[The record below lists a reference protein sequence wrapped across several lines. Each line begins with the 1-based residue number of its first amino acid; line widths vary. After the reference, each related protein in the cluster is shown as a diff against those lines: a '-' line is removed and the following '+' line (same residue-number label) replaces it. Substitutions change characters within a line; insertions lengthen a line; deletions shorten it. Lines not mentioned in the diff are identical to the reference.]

1 MKVCRNCNKVF
12 NRETWRCP
20 HCSFEP
26 EMLNGHLAFAP
37 TLALANDGFNAESF
51 SKLAKLEAGSFWFRS
66 RNRLLIWAM
75 QRYFPEAMNF
85 LEIGC
90 GNGFVMSGIRQAFP
104 QLTLTGAEIYSEGL
118 GFAGERLPGVELF
131 QMDAR
136 QIPFSEEF
144 DVIGAFDVLEH
155 LKEDEEVLSHMHQA
169 TKKGGGI
176 LLTVPHHNFLW
187 SPADEF
193 AHHVR
198 RYETR
203 ELREKVMKVGFS
215 VVRLT
220 SFVSFLLPMVA
231 LLRLKKRLTND
242 HSDPKEAFNMS
253 SLANATLERI
263 LDGERAMIRAG
274 ISFPAGVSMLLVAR
288 RD

>member
-1 MKVCRNCNKVF
+1 MKVCCNCNKAF

-75 QRYFPEAMNF
+75 QRYFPEAKNF

-131 QMDAR
+131 QMDGR

-155 LKEDEEVLSHMHQA
+155 VKEDEEVLSQMHQA

-187 SPADEF
+187 SPVDEF

-231 LLRLKKRLTND
+231 LLRLKKRLTKD
-242 HSDPKEAFNMS
+242 HSDPKEAFNRS
-253 SLANATLERI
+253 SLTNATLERI